1 MSNFLEKAGVR
12 DRFSIIYQATHKI
25 KNEELANSLFELEK
39 FNFMKLLEENP
50 SLNKANEVNK
60 YATFIDVI
68 KDGLSFDKTQKH
80 VYLMVRNVKTNQK
93 DEKGKDIYS
102 PRMSYEISKNGVMF
116 LVKKAGSV
124 KDISE
129 PVIVYEGDDIDVK
142 TINGDL
148 QIIHSPAIPR
158 KSKKILGCYFFV
170 ITNDNR
176 KDPVWYPIGKIER
189 LKKFSEKQNK
199 GESNVLYTSG
209 YEGQIDEGFFVTK
222 AVKAG
227 LAKYS
232 IKPTGLNHVEDGVY
246 VDENTNVLSDA
257 ELADKYM
264 NDIPNDDVESTNDFT
279 DFDEI
284 PSEAF

>member
-1 MSNFLEKAGVR
+1 MSNFLEKAGIR
-12 DRFSIIYQATHKI
+12 DRFSIIYKAANQI
-25 KNEELANSLFELEK
+25 KDDELAQSLFELEK
-39 FNFMKLLEENP
+39 FNFMKLMEENP
-50 SLNKANEVNK
+50 KLNEATETTK
-60 YATFIDVI
+60 YGTFMDVI
-68 KDGLSFDKTQKH
+68 KDGLSFDKNQKH
-80 VYLMVRNVKTNQK
+80 VYVMLR
-93 DEKGKDIYS
+93 GG
-102 PRMSYEISKNGVMF
+102 RMSYERAKNGVMF

-142 TINGDL
+142 TVNGDL

-176 KDPVWYPIGKIER
+176 KDPVWYPIDKIDR

-199 GESNVLYTSG
+199 GSANPLYTAG
-209 YEGQIDEGFFVTK
+209 CDGKVDEGFFVTK

-232 IKPTGLNHVEDGVY
+232 TKATGLNHVEDGVY